1 MRYIYIYIYIC
12 YIYYNKFISL
22 DTDTRLQAA
31 VAGKS
36 QPSSSAN
43 AISSGSSNVSQSLYA
58 TTSNAA
64 ATTTPLS
71 VPVPS
76 QQHSP
81 KKSASLPISIAAP
94 SLHSPPGSKMLS
106 FNQGTSNALGSTLSL
121 SPDSPFHDSQDSPL
135 SPTTSLKYQPRDTQR
150 RAGHIHAE
158 QKRRYNIK
166 NGFDTLHALI
176 PQLQQNPNAKLSKA
190 AMLQKG
196 ADHIKQLRQERN
208 VLKDKIEALRMERDA
223 LNNSLT

>member
-1 MRYIYIYIYIC
+1 M
-12 YIYYNKFISL
+12 
-22 DTDTRLQAA
+22 
-31 VAGKS
+31 
-36 QPSSSAN
+36 
-43 AISSGSSNVSQSLYA
+43 AIINPA
-58 TTSNAA
+58 
-64 ATTTPLS
+64 
-71 VPVPS
+71 
-76 QQHSP
+76 
-81 KKSASLPISIAAP
+81 
-94 SLHSPPGSKMLS
+94 LHSPPGHGFGPSS
-106 FNQGTSNALGSTLSL
+106 TAGNLGSTSCLSL
-121 SPDSPFHDSQDSPL
+121 SPDSPFHESQDSPL
-135 SPTTSLKYQPRDTQR
+135 SPSASLNKYQPRDTQR

-208 VLKDKIEALRMERDA
+208 VLKDKIESLRLERDE

>member
-1 MRYIYIYIYIC
+1 MQYIYLKCFIFLNQYIPLY
-12 YIYYNKFISL
+12 
-22 DTDTRLQAA
+22 TDTRLQAA

-43 AISSGSSNVSQSLYA
+43 AISSGNSNVSQSLYA

-64 ATTTPLS
+64 STTPLS

-208 VLKDKIEALRMERDA
+208 VLKEKIEALRMERDA

>member
-1 MRYIYIYIYIC
+1 M
-12 YIYYNKFISL
+12 
-22 DTDTRLQAA
+22 
-31 VAGKS
+31 AGKS
-36 QPSSSAN
+36 QPSSSVN
-43 AISSGSSNVSQSLYA
+43 AISSGGSSNVSQSLYA
-58 TTSNAA
+58 TTSSNAA
-64 ATTTPLS
+64 VTTTLS
-71 VPVPS
+71 AVPVPS

-81 KKSASLPISIAAP
+81 KKSASLPVSIAAP

-106 FNQGTSNALGSTLSL
+106 FQGTSNALGSTLSL
-121 SPDSPFHDSQDSPL
+121 SPDSPFHDSLDSPL

-208 VLKDKIEALRMERDA
+208 VLKEKIEALRMERDA

>member
-1 MRYIYIYIYIC
+1 MA
-12 YIYYNKFISL
+12 NKAQQSN
-22 DTDTRLQAA
+22 
-31 VAGKS
+31 
-36 QPSSSAN
+36 SSAN
-43 AISSGSSNVSQSLYA
+43 AIASGSSNSNNHQQQQQSLYV
-58 TTSNAA
+58 SNAS
-64 ATTTPLS
+64 TSPLS
-71 VPVPS
+71 VPVPT

-81 KKSASLPISIAAP
+81 KKSASLPVAIAAP
-94 SLHSPPGSKMLS
+94 TLHSPPGTKMLG
-106 FNQGTSNALGSTLSL
+106 FGQGNNPNLGSSLSL

-135 SPTTSLKYQPRDTQR
+135 PLSPTTSLKYLPRDTQR

-223 LNNSLT
+223 LNNSLM

>member
-1 MRYIYIYIYIC
+1 M
-12 YIYYNKFISL
+12 
-22 DTDTRLQAA
+22 
-31 VAGKS
+31 AGKS

-43 AISSGSSNVSQSLYA
+43 AISSGNSNVSQSLYA

-64 ATTTPLS
+64 STTPLT

-81 KKSASLPISIAAP
+81 KKSASLPVSIAAP

-208 VLKDKIEALRMERDA
+208 VLKEKIEALRMERDA

>member
-1 MRYIYIYIYIC
+1 M
-12 YIYYNKFISL
+12 
-22 DTDTRLQAA
+22 
-31 VAGKS
+31 
-36 QPSSSAN
+36 
-43 AISSGSSNVSQSLYA
+43 SQSLQYA
-58 TTSNAA
+58 TASSNAA
-64 ATTTPLS
+64 ATSPLSS

-81 KKSASLPISIAAP
+81 KKSASLPVSIAAPP
-94 SLHSPPGSKMLS
+94 SLHSPPGSKILS
-106 FNQGTSNALGSTLSL
+106 FSQGTSNALGSTLSL
-121 SPDSPFHDSQDSPL
+121 SPDSPFHDSLDSPL

-208 VLKDKIEALRMERDA
+208 VLKEKIEALRMERDA

>member
-1 MRYIYIYIYIC
+1 
-12 YIYYNKFISL
+12 
-22 DTDTRLQAA
+22 
-31 VAGKS
+31 VANS
-36 QPSSSAN
+36 SPSNSSSAS
-43 AISSGSSNVSQSLYA
+43 AIVTSSNSSNVSPALYA
-58 TTSNAA
+58 NV
-64 ATTTPLS
+64 TTPLS
-71 VPVPS
+71 VPVPT

-81 KKSASLPISIAAP
+81 KKSTSLPMAINPAQ
-94 SLHSPPGSKMLS
+94 HSPPGGSKMHS
-106 FNQGTSNALGSTLSL
+106 FGPTTANLGSSSLSL
-121 SPDSPFHDSQDSPL
+121 SPDSPFHESQDSPL

-196 ADHIKQLRQERN
+196 AELLSAQPLGCLRTPFCQRRS
-208 VLKDKIEALRMERDA
+208 IAPTA
-223 LNNSLT
+223 CH